1 MISCRILPTRRF
13 LLQTLHYPPKSKTLR
28 QRRGVFVLAACL
40 ISTLAGAQRIG
51 DLYASD
57 ATVKGGVRY
66 TATGLEVDN
75 GSVITAGQHSA
86 SVRLARGGQMRIC
99 PGTNLTVNSSPKGQE
114 LMFAMSAGSLEGEYD
129 LPATADAILTPDFRI
144 LISGPAKVNVSI
156 TARANGDACIRSR
169 GEDSYVV
176 ISELMG
182 DDFYRLKPN
191 EQAIFHPG
199 NVKRPD
205 LDDAASCGCPA
216 PSAVQTA
223 DAAPIVPPAPS
234 PQANSPL
241 PQIPVPAV
249 QSPAAPTQSPV
260 ITQPSAPSAQTLEP
274 AQQRTPA
281 PTAEQKAAALASLKA
296 EPAVAAAANAA
307 ASMPQQPSSQ
317 IQVQVDAPMVFRGAG
332 TPADVDVTQ
341 TLARVHIEHLPWPQT
356 STVAPQPPTPSQTP
370 SKTKTQTGNEKKGFF
385 RRLAKA
391 LFG

>member
-28 QRRGVFVLAACL
+28 QRRGVFVLAICV
-40 ISTLAGAQRIG
+40 ISTLAGAQHIG

-66 TATGLEVDN
+66 TATGLEIDN

-86 SVRLARGGQMRIC
+86 SVRLARGGQIRIC
-99 PGTNLTVNSSPKGQE
+99 PGTNLTVNGSPKGQE

-129 LPATADAILTPDFRI
+129 LSATADAILTPDFRI

-156 TARANGDACIRSR
+156 TAHANGDACIRSR

-182 DDFYRLKPN
+182 DDFYRLQPN

-199 NVKRPD
+199 NVKKPD
-205 LDDAASCGCPA
+205 LDDTANCGCPA
-216 PSAVQTA
+216 PSPVQTA
-223 DAAPIVPPAPS
+223 EATPSGPPAPS
-234 PQANSPL
+234 SEVNSPL
-241 PQIPVPAV
+241 PQIPVPAL
-249 QSPAAPTQSPV
+249 QSPLAPTQTS
-260 ITQPSAPSAQTLEP
+260 TQTLGP
-274 AQQRTPA
+274 AAEKVPVPTP
-281 PTAEQKAAALASLKA
+281 EQNAAALAALRT

-307 ASMPQQPSSQ
+307 ASLPQQPSSQ
-317 IQVQVDAPMVFRGAG
+317 VQVQVDAPMVFRGTG
-332 TPADVDVTQ
+332 TPANVDVTQ

-356 STVAPQPPTPSQTP
+356 PPIAPKPPAP
-370 SKTKTQTGNEKKGFF
+370 SKAPSTKKTETGNEKKGFF

>member
-1 MISCRILPTRRF
+1 M
-13 LLQTLHYPPKSKTLR
+13 
-28 QRRGVFVLAACL
+28 
-40 ISTLAGAQRIG
+40 STLAGAQRIG

-66 TATGLEVDN
+66 TASGLEVDN

-86 SVRLARGGQMRIC
+86 SVRLARGGQVRIC
-99 PGTNLTVNSSPKGQE
+99 PGTNLTVYSSPKGQE
-114 LMFAMSAGSLEGEYD
+114 LMFAMSAGSLEGDYD

-156 TARANGDACIRSR
+156 TARANGDACLRSR

-199 NVKRPD
+199 NVKRPN
-205 LDDAASCGCPA
+205 LDDAANCGCPA

-223 DAAPIVPPAPS
+223 EASPIVPPAPS
-234 PQANSPL
+234 PRAQSPL
-241 PQIPVPAV
+241 PQIPVLAV
-249 QSPAAPTQSPV
+249 QSPVPPAQASTTSL
-260 ITQPSAPSAQTLEP
+260 AQTREP
-274 AQQRTPA
+274 APQKAPA
-281 PTAEQKAAALASLKA
+281 PTAEQKAAALAALQT

-307 ASMPQQPSSQ
+307 ASLPQHPSSQ
-317 IQVQVDAPMVFRGAG
+317 VQIQVDAPMVFRGAG
-332 TPADVDVTQ
+332 TPANVDVTQ
-341 TLARVHIEHLPWPQT
+341 TLARVHIERLPWPE
-356 STVAPQPPTPSQTP
+356 SPTVAPQPPSPSQPP
-370 SKTKTQTGNEKKGFF
+370 SKAKTGNEKRGFF
-385 RRLAKA
+385 HRLAKA